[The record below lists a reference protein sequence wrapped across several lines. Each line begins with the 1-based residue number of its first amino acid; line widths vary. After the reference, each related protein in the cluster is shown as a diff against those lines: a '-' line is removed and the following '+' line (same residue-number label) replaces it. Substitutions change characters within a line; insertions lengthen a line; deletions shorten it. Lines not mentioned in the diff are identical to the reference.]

1 MLVALAASR
10 VQGRAL
16 QGAWRRAEMA
26 KLDAQRKESA
36 ALAAEAEARR
46 KDAELRADVAEKIKS
61 SDYLK
66 NIERLMSHC
75 NSPAACREQKELLEA
90 QSEATV
96 AAIQIVDGI
105 WKMAEADARGR
116 EASARA
122 KIAEAETKCFAEVCY
137 EEAHA
142 RMEARLAEVQ
152 AEVAE
157 AQLRNERA
165 EDALAAYRAES
176 RAKRR
181 RVESE
186 ASS

>member
-1 MLVALAASR
+1 M
-10 VQGRAL
+10 

-26 KLDAQRKESA
+26 KLEAQRKESA

-61 SDYLK
+61 SDYL
-66 NIERLMSHC
+66 RTVQQLLAHC
-75 NSPAACREQKELLEA
+75 SSAEECRKQKELLEA

-96 AAIQIVDGI
+96 AAIQVMDGI
-105 WKMAEADARGR
+105 WKMTEADARGR

-122 KIAEAETKCFAEVCY
+122 KIAVAETKCFAEVCY